1 MKLVQHSSEQ
11 ILSPKNKRKQN
22 KTLRSLLTSDVTLEE
37 FEAERNKLDLLNAP
51 INVNP
56 EGGGG
61 RAKGGDLIN
70 QVVPWVGIWT
80 DTFFL
85 SGPRVGIFDRLT
97 LISDDILK
105 KPEPIFE
112 QTEYWSLVHRS
123 PSRALFLQ

>member
-1 MKLVQHSSEQ
+1 MH
-11 ILSPKNKRKQN
+11 LSM
-22 KTLRSLLTSDVTLEE
+22 LTP
-37 FEAERNKLDLLNAP
+37 RG
-51 INVNP
+51 
-56 EGGGG
+56 GGGG

-105 KPEPIFE
+105 KPEQIFE
-112 QTEYWSLVHRS
+112 QTEDLALVHRS
-123 PSRALFLQ
+123 LSRALFLQEIWRFLVKK

>member
-1 MKLVQHSSEQ
+1 MLHY
-11 ILSPKNKRKQN
+11 N
-22 KTLRSLLTSDVTLEE
+22 EE
-37 FEAERNKLDLLNAP
+37 FNIMKITQERNSIVGEVALLISYAP

-56 EGGGG
+56 EGGGGRG

-105 KPEPIFE
+105 KPEPILE
-112 QTEYWSLVHRS
+112 QTLTRPQS
-123 PSRALFLQ
+123 PAL